1 MDRRNFIKNTFL
13 TAAGA
18 LVGISAAKA
27 ALDAK
32 QSGGKTMKILVITG
46 SPRKN
51 GNSNTLVDYFIKGAK
66 DSGHNVVR
74 FDSAFKMYT
83 PVLPATSAE

>member
-1 MDRRNFIKNTFL
+1 
-13 TAAGA
+13 
-18 LVGISAAKA
+18 
-27 ALDAK
+27 
-32 QSGGKTMKILVITG
+32 MKILVITG

-51 GNSNTLVDYFIKGAK
+51 GNSNTLADYFIKGAK